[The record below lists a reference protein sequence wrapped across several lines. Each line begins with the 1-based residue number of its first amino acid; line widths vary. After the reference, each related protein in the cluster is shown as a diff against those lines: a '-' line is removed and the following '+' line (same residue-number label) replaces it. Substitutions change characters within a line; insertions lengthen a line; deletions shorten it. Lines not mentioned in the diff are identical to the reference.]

1 MIDTPDDLLLLEAEH
16 LARDLLLD
24 ADNTQRAVASL
35 LNGWAPVV
43 RASSG
48 CFAPQ
53 TVTPFSQVLEVC
65 RGMRRDARDWI
76 GPGAP
81 DPRLTRIRELFE
93 DVASAP
99 QAARDLPRRQ
109 NAVLQTCYL
118 TTHAV
123 AGTISRYGAELRHD
137 ESTRPRGL
145 LIAALGSRVQGAEQI
160 LDAQLTDRSATIG
173 PAVGP
178 AQALGAAIAGW
189 DRALHDALVDQTPDP
204 RVLLVSANVSLGLLR
219 RTAELASLAVANGD
233 MDSFHVHARL
243 LPTLRPVTDGWER
256 DRDTWR
262 ALAPMTTG
270 IPHPVAAAAHALH
283 QALHSPELEPGSDT
297 RHALRL
303 AVLATVEAAHLQ
315 AQATRRSDLRGIA
328 SGVSALTQAVF
339 DQVPGARSLDLW
351 RQLERLDGPALIS
364 IPAPVRSEMLRQAA
378 GTLAAATMAASA
390 SHSLVGADVG
400 KVRPTHG
407 VAGPESEAYG
417 RSRIGPR
424 PFSPTGW

>member
-35 LNGWAPVV
+35 LNGWAPVI

-48 CFAPQ
+48 YYAPQ
-53 TVTPFSQVLEVC
+53 TLTPFSQVLEIC

-76 GPGAP
+76 GPGTP

-118 TTHAV
+118 ATHAV
-123 AGTISRYGAELRHD
+123 AGTISRYAAELRQE

-145 LIAALGSRVQGAEQI
+145 LVAALGSRVQSAEQI
-160 LDAQLTDRSATIG
+160 LDAQLSVRSAIAD
-173 PAVGP
+173 PACGP
-178 AQALGAAIAGW
+178 AQALGSAIAGW

-219 RTAELASLAVANGD
+219 RTAELASLAVANGEI
-233 MDSFHVHARL
+233 DSFNVHARL
-243 LPTLRPVTDGWER
+243 LPTLRPVTDSWER

-283 QALHSPELEPGSDT
+283 QALHSPELDTGSDT

-303 AVLATVEAAHLQ
+303 AVIATVEAAHLQ
-315 AQATRRSDLRGIA
+315 VQATRRSDLKGIA

-339 DQVPGARSLDLW
+339 DQVPGARSLSLW

-364 IPAPVRSEMLRQAA
+364 IPAPVRTEMLRQAA

-390 SHSLVGADVG
+390 SHSLVGADVRQD
-400 KVRPTHG
+400 RPTRA
-407 VAGPESEAYG
+407 VARPESETY
-417 RSRIGPR
+417 RHTRIGTR
-424 PFSPTGW
+424 PISPMGW

>member
-1 MIDTPDDLLLLEAEH
+1 VIDTPDDLLLLEAEH

-24 ADNTQRAVASL
+24 ADDNQRAVANL
-35 LNGWAPVV
+35 INGWAPVI

-48 CFAPQ
+48 YYAPQ
-53 TVTPFSQVLEVC
+53 TVTPFSQVLEIC

-81 DPRLTRIRELFE
+81 DPRLARIRELFE
-93 DVASAP
+93 DVTSAP
-99 QAARDLPRRQ
+99 EATQDLPRRQ
-109 NAVLQTCYL
+109 HAVLQTCYL
-118 TTHAV
+118 ATHAV
-123 AGTISRYGAELRHD
+123 AGAITRYGAELCQE

-145 LIAALGSRVQGAEQI
+145 LVAALGSRVQSAEQI
-160 LDAQLTDRSATIG
+160 LDAQLSVRSAITG
-173 PAVGP
+173 PGVGP

-219 RTAELASLAVANGD
+219 RTAELASLAVANGEV
-233 MDSFHVHARL
+233 DSFTVHARL
-243 LPTLRPVTDGWER
+243 LPTLRPVTDSWER
-256 DRDTWR
+256 ARDTWR

-283 QALHSPELEPGSDT
+283 RALHSPELDSGSDT

-303 AVLATVEAAHLQ
+303 AVMATVEAAHLQ
-315 AQATRRSDLRGIA
+315 VQATRRSDLRGIA

-339 DQVPGARSLDLW
+339 DQVPGARWLGLW

-364 IPAPVRSEMLRQAA
+364 IPAPVRTEMLRQAT

-390 SHSLVGADVG
+390 SHSLVGADL
-400 KVRPTHG
+400 RQDHTTRG
-407 VAGPESEAYG
+407 VARPESETYPRIRMGPGPISPRG
-417 RSRIGPR
+417 R
-424 PFSPTGW
+424 